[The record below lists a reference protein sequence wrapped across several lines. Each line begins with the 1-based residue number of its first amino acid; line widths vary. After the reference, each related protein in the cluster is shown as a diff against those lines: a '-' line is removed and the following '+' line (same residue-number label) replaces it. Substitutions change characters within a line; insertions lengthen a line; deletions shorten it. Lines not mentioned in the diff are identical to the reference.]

1 MCYNILRQGGVRLK
15 IDKITRVLYLY
26 NLLRDGK
33 KINKTLFSLDYEV
46 SERGFDRDIQD
57 IRLMLGDMGIYDEI
71 IYDKSDNTYYL
82 TGQDYYQLDE
92 TSAFIFG
99 KLLLSSKD
107 FREDETEELLKSLSL
122 VTDKHKRSLLSQKF
136 NTDTLRCDEK
146 NNKNAIVKLIHDL
159 SNCILNQWRISLCY
173 NKKTYIVKPT
183 NINFDKS
190 GFVLYAED
198 KNKELQSFLIKKI
211 AEFKVI

>member
-1 MCYNILRQGGVRLK
+1 MK

-26 NLLRDGK
+26 SLFQDGK

-57 IRLMLGDMGIYDEI
+57 IRLMLSDMGIYDEVL
-71 IYDKSDNTYYL
+71 YDKSDNTYYL
-82 TGQDYYQLDE
+82 TGRDYHQLDE

-107 FREDETEELLKSLSL
+107 FRKDETEELLKTLVS
-122 VTDKHKRSLLSQKF
+122 VTDKHKRSTLSQKF
-136 NTDTLRCDEK
+136 NTDMLQINAA
-146 NNKNAIVKLIHDL
+146 NNKNAIVKLIQDL
-159 SNCILNQWRISLCY
+159 SNCILTQRKISLCY
-173 NKKTYIVKPT
+173 NKKAYMVKPI

-211 AEFKVI
+211 TEFKVI